1 MNLPICEPTDATSSN
16 ILTTILLSSLPSS
29 TRAPSIPHLTYPL
42 CSITH
47 LDPLNYP
54 LIPILQ
60 SFLPITTTTAMTDAQ
75 NLPRFIISES
85 YVSHI
90 NLVIIGSVVVFVG
103 LD

>member
-29 TRAPSIPHLTYPL
+29 TRAPSIPH
-42 CSITH
+42 SIPPPSCKTH
-47 LDPLNYP
+47 FDPFDYP
-54 LIPILQ
+54 LIPIVM

-75 NLPRFIISES
+75 NLPHLIISEAH
-85 YVSHI
+85 VSHI
-90 NLVIIGSVVVFVG
+90 HLVIIISAVVVVG